1 MKKRFLS
8 LLLVLAMVLSMAP
21 VGVFAEDTQ
30 AEAEPVVQDSDAYC
44 YVSAAA
50 EYKYGED
57 EEEPYMDVQVA
68 YHLSEA
74 YEMGILVAAA
84 YEDGQMVASTN
95 QIVYPSGSEVEFGL
109 TDVPENCQ
117 IQVLLLN
124 GSTLEPLCES
134 ARLDVGGDG
143 YVYDAGEQGE
153 VKWTLKGD
161 TLSIESKTDA
171 PAELLPI
178 EGDTRDYGWSGYAD
192 QIRFVKLHNVSKIAK
207 GAFASYQFLSQVS
220 FDGCPVEIGDMAFYG
235 CNQLNIVECD
245 SSIVSVGQQAFDG
258 CVTLYKV
265 QGIAD
270 CEGIDDYAF
279 NGCTNLSQKFAF
291 TGLKELG
298 YGVFANSGVYDVDL
312 SRCTALTNI
321 PSSTFEN
328 CWYLTVALPDNVTID
343 TGAFA
348 GALINAINLEKAK
361 RINGY
366 AFVDAVFM
374 SGLTVNHLDPYA
386 FAGAELGLV
395 TVGEDVTE
403 IPEGAFKASWIEE
416 IRFSDS
422 VTTICQEAFAEGGVY
437 RMYVTGNLKTVENNA
452 FRVGGPYYL
461 YDATENW
468 DDLTVGEEGNKI
480 FREVWEDMCERNR
493 PQTWDDA
500 DLTDTLDAEE
510 ELPEEE
516 LPEEVAETPKEELPE
531 EPKETP
537 EELPEEPAEQETP
550 EKNTEEKPEEEE
562 PDDLTAEE
570 AADLG
575 YYMATGGAQM
585 VEGANLEQMAAYG
598 GTDKVSRGIHTVTF
612 TGLIPQNWYTLI
624 VSTQPYAV
632 DGNCLQFIDQ
642 SWCDDSGTLTFTY
655 IPRTDAK
662 AIVQLYG
669 PDKLTLEPDRDYLM
683 LHPGDMGSVALY
695 SNYENAKISC
705 ENLERYEDKWVL
717 RDEAGAPVLYVYR
730 ANAEDA
736 LSWKIE
742 AVSSHV
748 DETNSY
754 YVNFL
759 AEDGSQ
765 SAAVKIRVDVVPNA
779 MVVDGVSLGE
789 TTVTR
794 NVYDEDATELP
805 IFLQM
810 TKEAENQV
818 AQQSMLNADE
828 EETENSNLY
837 IEDVWFSENT
847 PADVRDFF
855 TVEAKD
861 DRTLLLRTNPDKV
874 KTAADVKSLKSGYR
888 GITFDVKIKGQEDAL
903 TTQAM
908 TLTVQKVLPRIRAN
922 AVTLNP
928 YYAAESGVTF
938 TGGEVD
944 RIVGEVNCGNTAIAY
959 EFHKDGTED
968 GETQETVY
976 GHDEFYI
983 DYAKGVK
990 SASLNIKTQVKVWG
1004 CLVPVDVAIPVRLDV
1019 KAPALKL
1026 DTNIWTIPSVGE
1038 QSTEIRFISAT
1049 KGVDLNQMY
1058 FAEEAAEVC
1067 DRKGNPVE
1075 GYSADVVNGY
1085 LFIQTD
1091 PDAIRR
1097 PAGRQDLKVR
1107 FRVCPYSEYVDY
1119 EKDGMMLEL
1128 PISVINQDP
1137 KVKLS
1142 TSNLSINIDTDQEAY
1157 LVATVTGLG
1166 DENFP
1171 NWNYTVTG
1179 GGLKDAKDYFIV
1191 HQPDE
1196 DSYLGD
1202 GQYLLRIVPLFNH
1215 NAEDF
1220 KDAAFQKAVNSTYT
1234 ISIGLGTKPSTRLT
1248 VRLTNK
1254 TPTIRLT
1261 ASGALNTDSVNSFVT
1276 VNAAVTNGRGL
1287 DVLGY
1292 TVTAADKT
1300 DKTKEFE
1307 FGYDEYLNKWVI
1319 RAASGKA
1326 PAAGQYTLS
1335 VDYGSAYITDAEG
1348 PLVLTK
1354 ASTVFKVE
1362 RAKRTL
1368 KVTGKLDSFDMDT
1381 WVRLVP
1387 SYVRRNEAGETLCPD
1402 VTLKDAKGVE
1412 MKECYD
1418 WHTDDEGT
1426 IYIRP
1431 LVKDGRMLPAGRYTV
1446 TLIYREEVFGEAFT
1460 LTGAVQV
1467 TQPRLKLTAYGSLD
1481 SFREESSVLLEHNF
1495 AAFEVVEAGDYT
1507 GEVCTG
1513 PVVTI
1518 ENTNRR
1524 AEKKTLTWGK
1534 DFTVQYNGSTVELRT
1549 VEGSVIPAGTYKVTL
1564 NFGQWN
1570 GKPVTLSTNIR
1581 VTQTPVKV
1589 KLDKTSLTL
1598 HPNVTMEPVSI
1609 RVSADRD
1616 DPATVWKLELCDRRG
1631 TPVGTDTDL
1640 IKYAMEQTVEGTDT
1654 GEAYAR
1660 GKVEVVG
1667 TGKIPASDTTLYL
1680 KLTPDTRV
1688 PGNYQLLTVRV
1699 LGQKSIDRLAKL
1711 NLTTRQTLDPSYEFN
1726 HVMLTGALRGF
1737 DAGDVTVKT
1746 TLQVSTDNGRNYVD
1760 LSYGTYMYTDYE
1772 RGSQTLYVDIGMAYI
1787 QSGAKYRVQVDCY
1800 GDRTC
1805 ENRIATAV
1813 TNLRTAYG
1821 ANRFTVEKMPTLYKA
1836 DAWAEM
1842 DIHLNTKDPMQK
1854 IDHITLKGSS
1864 DFVIYGNDTD
1874 WNLRYD
1880 GDNPAKLRTTAL
1892 TLQIFLKGNDTAKP
1906 NATTAVR
1913 VTVK

>member
-21 VGVFAEDTQ
+21 VGVFAEDIQ
-30 AEAEPVVQDSDAYC
+30 AEAEPVAQDSDVYC
-44 YVSAAA
+44 YVDATA
-50 EYKYGED
+50 EYKGED
-57 EEEPYMDVQVA
+57 GEDPYVDVQVK
-68 YHLSEA
+68 YHLGGA
-74 YEMGILVAAA
+74 YETGLLVAAA
-84 YEDGQMVASTN
+84 YEGEQMVASTS
-95 QIVYPSGSEVEFGL
+95 QPVLPSGSEAELGL
-109 TDVPENCQ
+109 ADVPENCR
-117 IQVLLLN
+117 IQVFLLN
-124 GSTLEPLCES
+124 GSTLEPLCGNVC
-134 ARLDVGGDG
+134 LDVGGDG

-153 VKWTLKGD
+153 VKWTLEGD

-171 PAELLPI
+171 PAVLLPS
-178 EGDTRDYGWSGYAD
+178 EGDTRDYGWSRYAD
-192 QIRFVKLHNVSKIAK
+192 QIRSVRLTNISSIAK

-220 FDGCPVEIGDMAFYG
+220 FDDCPVEIGDMAFYG
-235 CNQLNIVECD
+235 CIRLNTVECD
-245 SSIVSVGQQAFDG
+245 SSIVSVGQRAFDG
-258 CVTLYKV
+258 CTS
-265 QGIAD
+265 
-270 CEGIDDYAF
+270 
-279 NGCTNLSQKFAF
+279 LSQEFVF

-298 YGVFANSGVYDVDL
+298 DGAFANSGVYGVDL
-312 SRCTALTNI
+312 SGCTALTNI
-321 PSSTFEN
+321 PSSAFEN

-343 TGAFA
+343 TRAFA
-348 GALINAINLEKAK
+348 GARIYGINLEKAK
-361 RINGY
+361 GINEY
-366 AFVDAVFM
+366 AFVDAVIM
-374 SGLTVNHLDPYA
+374 NGLTVNHLAPYA
-386 FAGAELGLV
+386 FAGAQLGIV

-403 IPEGAFKASWIEE
+403 IPEGAFKASRIEE

-422 VTTICQEAFAEGGVY
+422 VTTICQEAFAEGDVN
-437 RMYVTGNLKTVENNA
+437 RMCVTGNLKTVENNA
-452 FRVGGPYYL
+452 FREGNLNYL

-468 DDLTVGEEGNKI
+468 DDLNVGEEGNGI
-480 FREVWEDMCERNR
+480 FQKAWKDMCERNH
-493 PQTWDDA
+493 PQNDA
-500 DLTDTLDAEE
+500 DLADTLEAEE
-510 ELPEEE
+510 EP
-516 LPEEVAETPKEELPE
+516 PEEVAETPKEELPE

-537 EELPEEPAEQETP
+537 EELPEGPAEQEDP
-550 EKNTEEKPEEEE
+550 EKNTQEKPEEEE

-570 AADLG
+570 AADQG
-575 YYMATGGAQM
+575 YYMAPGGAQM
-585 VEGANLEQMAAYG
+585 GEEANWEDMASYE

-612 TGLIPQNWYTLI
+612 TGLIPQNWYTMI
-624 VSTQPYAV
+624 VSTQPRAV
-632 DGNCLQFIDQ
+632 DGECLQFIDQ

-683 LHPGDMGSVALY
+683 LHPGDMGSVAMY
-695 SNYENAKISC
+695 SNYENAKIIWD
-705 ENLERYEDKWVL
+705 NP
-717 RDEAGAPVLYVYR
+717 EALPDDDGEPVLYVR
-730 ANAEDA
+730 ANTEDGS
-736 LSWKIE
+736 SWEIE
-742 AVSSHV
+742 AAPSHAE
-748 DETNSY
+748 ETNSY
-754 YVNFL
+754 YVIFRG
-759 AEDGSQ
+759 EGGGQ
-765 SAAVKIRVDVVPNA
+765 SATVKIRVDVVPNA

-818 AQQSMLNADE
+818 VQQSMLNADE

-837 IEDVWFSENT
+837 IEDVRFSKDT

-861 DRTLLLRTNPDKV
+861 DRTLLLRTNPEKV
-874 KTAADVKSLKSGYR
+874 KTASDVRSLKSSYR
-888 GITFDVKIKGQEDAL
+888 GITFDVKIKGQEEPL
-903 TTQAM
+903 STQAM
-908 TLTVQKVLPRIRAN
+908 TLTVQKVLPKIRAN

-928 YYAAESGVTF
+928 YYAAESGITF

-959 EFHKDGTED
+959 EFHQDGTLDAED

-976 GHDEFYI
+976 GYDEFYV

-990 SASLNIKTQVKVWG
+990 SASLNIRTQVKVWG
-1004 CLVPVDVAIPVRLDV
+1004 CLVPVDVTIPVRLDV

-1026 DTNIWTIPSVGE
+1026 ETNIWTIPSVGL
-1038 QSTEIRFISAT
+1038 QSTEIRFVSAT
-1049 KGVDLNQMY
+1049 KGVDLNLMY
-1058 FAEEAAEVC
+1058 FVEEAAEVC

-1075 GYSADVVNGY
+1075 GYSADVGNGY
-1085 LFIQTD
+1085 LSIRTD
-1091 PDAIRR
+1091 AMLR

-1107 FRVCPYSEYVDY
+1107 FRVCPYGEHVDY

-1166 DENFP
+1166 DAEFP

-1179 GGLKDAKDYFIV
+1179 GGLKDAKEYFIV

-1202 GQYLLRIVPLFNH
+1202 GQYLLRILPLFNH

-1220 KDAAFQKAVNSTYT
+1220 TDAAFQRVANGTYT

-1248 VRLTNK
+1248 VKLTNK

-1261 ASGALNTDSVNSFVT
+1261 ASGALNTDNVNSFVT

-1300 DKTKEFE
+1300 DKTEEFE
-1307 FGYDEYLNKWVI
+1307 FGYDESLNKWVI

-1326 PAAGQYTLS
+1326 SAAGQYTLS
-1335 VDYGSAYITDAEG
+1335 VDYGSEYITDAEG

-1368 KVTGKLDSFDMDT
+1368 NVTGKLDSFNMDT
-1381 WVRLVP
+1381 WVRVVP

-1431 LVKDGRMLPAGRYTV
+1431 LVKGGRMLPAGRYTV
-1446 TLIYREEVFGEAFT
+1446 TLTYREEVFGEAFT
-1460 LTGAVQV
+1460 ITGAVQV

-1481 SFREESSVLLEHNF
+1481 SFREENSVLLEHNF
-1495 AAFEVVEAGDYT
+1495 AAFEVVEDGDYT

-1524 AEKKTLTWGK
+1524 AEKKTLTWGE

-1631 TPVGTDTDL
+1631 TPVGTNADL
-1640 IKYAMEQTVEGTDT
+1640 IKYAVEQTVEETDT
-1654 GEAYAR
+1654 GESYAY

-1688 PGNYQLLTVRV
+1688 PGNYQLLAVRV

-1726 HVMLTGALRGF
+1726 HVMLTGALKGF

-1746 TLQVSTDNGRNYVD
+1746 TLQVSTDNGRTYVD
-1760 LSYGTYMYTDYE
+1760 VSDGTYVYTDYE
-1772 RGSQTLYVDIGMAYI
+1772 RGSQTLYMDIGMAYI
-1787 QSGAKYRVQVDCY
+1787 LSGAKYRVQVDCY

-1805 ENRIATAV
+1805 EKRIATAV

-1821 ANRFTVEKMPTLYKA
+1821 ANRFTVEKAPTLYKA
-1836 DAWAEM
+1836 DPWAEM
-1842 DIHLNTKDPMQK
+1842 DLKLNAKDPMQK

-1864 DFVIYGNDTD
+1864 DFVIYGNGTD
-1874 WNLRYD
+1874 WTLRYD
-1880 GDNPAKLRTTAL
+1880 GDNPARLRTTAL
-1892 TLQIFLKGNDTAKP
+1892 TLQIFLKGNDTARP
-1906 NATTAVR
+1906 NATTSVR